1 MNIKITHNWLLE
13 YLDTDTKPVDLQK
26 YLSLCGP
33 SIERIED
40 YEGDKVYDIEITSN
54 RIDTASV
61 IGVAQEALAILPM
74 FGKKANLKVNPLLQ
88 FRLSAIG
95 NNENSPLSVEI
106 KDPDLCSRFT
116 AILLDNVKIG
126 PSPEFMV
133 KRLNAVGIKS
143 INNVVDISNYLMV
156 TLGQPVHTFD
166 FDKIGKGKMIMR
178 LSRKGEKLTT
188 LDEKEISLPGG
199 DIVIEDGNGELIDLC
214 GIMGGLNSSISDKTN
229 RVLLFVQTYNKEKIR
244 KTTMTTGQRTI
255 AATYFEKGLD
265 EERVEATTVFGVQL
279 LEKYAGGKIAS
290 KIYDIFPEPYV
301 GREIEVEMAYFGKML
316 GTELKEND
324 VKIILIRL
332 GFKVKP
338 SGTGKI
344 KVIVPP
350 HRKYDVSIK
359 EDLLEEVARIY
370 GYHNVKSVLSPSV
383 YVEQPKEM
391 ENLFVFQNKIKLFLK
406 HLGANEIINYSMVSL
421 DMLKEHDLDPKN
433 HLRLNNSISAEIEY
447 LRTKITPSLYA
458 NVKNNAGKKDE
469 IRFFEIGK
477 VYLKR
482 AGDLPNEV
490 YRLGLA
496 VNTDYFDLKGIVEGL
511 MGELNAETAP
521 KYVITE
527 KDGVFLTEIDLDDLI
542 GASRA
547 FPIYRAINP
556 YAVIKLDKTF
566 TLSQEMSYKTL
577 VSSAKKSKLLQKVEL
592 VSVFKS
598 NLTLRFY
605 YSSPERNI
613 TEEEAKV
620 ELEKV

>member
-13 YLDTDTKPVDLQK
+13 YLETDTKPADLQK

-33 SIERIED
+33 SIERVEE

-74 FGKKANLKVNPLLQ
+74 FGKKANLKINPLLQ
-88 FRLSAIG
+88 FKLSSIPK
-95 NNENSPLSVEI
+95 NENSPLTVDIREA
-106 KDPDLCSRFT
+106 DLCSRFT
-116 AILLDNVKIG
+116 AILFDNIKLG
-126 PSPEFMV
+126 PSPKFIVE
-133 KRLNAVGIKS
+133 RLNAVGIKS

-156 TLGQPVHTFD
+156 ALGQPVHTFD

-178 LSRKGEKLTT
+178 SSLKGEEITT
-188 LDEKEISLPGG
+188 LDEKEIILPGG

-214 GIMGGLNSSISDKTN
+214 GIMGGLNSSISDKTK

-265 EERVEATTVFGVQL
+265 EERVEATAVYGAQL
-279 LEKYAGGKIAS
+279 IEKHAGGRIAS
-290 KIYDIFPEPYV
+290 KVYDIFKAPYE
-301 GREIEVEMAYFGKML
+301 GHEIEVELGYFSKML
-316 GTELKEND
+316 GAKLMEND

-338 SGTGKI
+338 SSEGKI

-421 DMLKEHDLDPKN
+421 DMLKEHGLDPKN
-433 HLRLNNSISAEIEY
+433 HLRLKNSISAEIEY
-447 LRTKITPSLYA
+447 LRTKITPSLFA

-469 IRFFEIGK
+469 IRFFELGK

-482 AGDLPNEV
+482 AGNLPNEV
-490 YRLGLA
+490 YRLGMA
-496 VNTDYFDLKGIVEGL
+496 VNTDYFDLKGIIEGL
-511 MGELNAETAP
+511 MRELNAVTAP
-521 KYVITE
+521 EYTIEE
-527 KDGVFLTEIDLDDLI
+527 KDGVYLTEIDLDNLI
-542 GASRA
+542 ASSRA
-547 FPIYRAINP
+547 FPTYQPINP
-556 YAVIKLDKTF
+556 YAVIKLDRTF
-566 TLSQEMSYKTL
+566 ELSGTLTYRTIMDK
-577 VSSAKKSKLLQKVEL
+577 AKKSALLTKTEVI
-592 VSVFKS
+592 SVYK
-598 NLTLRFY
+598 NKLTLRLY
-605 YSSPERNI
+605 YSSNERNI
-613 TEEEAKV
+613 TEEEAKL
-620 ELEKV
+620 ELQEI